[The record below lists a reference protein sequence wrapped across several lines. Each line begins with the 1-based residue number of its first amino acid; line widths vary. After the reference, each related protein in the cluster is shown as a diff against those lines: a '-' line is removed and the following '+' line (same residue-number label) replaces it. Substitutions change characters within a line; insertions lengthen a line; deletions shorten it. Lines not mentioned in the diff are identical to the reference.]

1 MGGSVSGPCTF
12 PPNHRKKPV
21 RHREVTSRGRQNNQ
35 KGLIVAK
42 KKITAAG
49 IQVTID
55 TDVFDDYELLADMA
69 DVQDGNPL
77 KAVSLIRRVLGDK
90 HDEVI
95 EKLRDAKGR
104 VPIDTVVSL
113 LTDVMTAA
121 APNSS
126 RSQESAK

>member
-1 MGGSVSGPCTF
+1 M
-12 PPNHRKKPV
+12 
-21 RHREVTSRGRQNNQ
+21 
-35 KGLIVAK
+35 AK

-90 HDEVI
+90 I
-95 EKLRDAKGR
+95 AKLRDDNGR
-104 VPIDTVVSL
+104 VPIDAVVNL
-113 LTDVMTAA
+113 LTDVMTKS

-126 RSQESAK
+126 RSQESTK

>member
-1 MGGSVSGPCTF
+1 MGASWPL
-12 PPNHRKKPV
+12 PPTSDH
-21 RHREVTSRGRQNNQ
+21 SRGETTVKAGATKQQ
-35 KGLIVAK
+35 QKKGLIVAK

-95 EKLRDAKGR
+95 AKLRDDNGR
-104 VPIDTVVSL
+104 VPIDAVVNM
-113 LTDVMTAA
+113 LTDVMTKS

-126 RSQESAK
+126 RSQESTK

>member
-1 MGGSVSGPCTF
+1 M
-12 PPNHRKKPV
+12 
-21 RHREVTSRGRQNNQ
+21 
-35 KGLIVAK
+35 AK
-42 KKITAAG
+42 KRITAAG

>member
-1 MGGSVSGPCTF
+1 M
-12 PPNHRKKPV
+12 
-21 RHREVTSRGRQNNQ
+21 
-35 KGLIVAK
+35 AK

-95 EKLRDAKGR
+95 AKLRDDNGR
-104 VPIDTVVSL
+104 VPIDAVVNL
-113 LTDVMTAA
+113 LTDVMTKS

-126 RSQESAK
+126 RSQESTK